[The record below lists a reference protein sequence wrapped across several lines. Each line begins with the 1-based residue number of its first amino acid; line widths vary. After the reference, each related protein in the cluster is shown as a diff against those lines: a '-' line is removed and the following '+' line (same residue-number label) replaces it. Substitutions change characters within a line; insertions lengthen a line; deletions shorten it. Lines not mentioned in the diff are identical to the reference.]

1 MSSTTCGF
9 RSNDLIERINKDV
22 LTTNALFVANAFLV
36 VILVGAGSYGRRYRH
51 IALNRYLFLGASTLV
66 LPILS
71 YVVSYVG
78 RDKYYNL
85 FHGLECV
92 DNRAFCLLLWAAL
105 LPMVGMNTSSILT
118 AVHNGNEELPD
129 IIIST
134 LLGLGFIKIILK
146 FVAYGRA
153 RRSFAMGQNPSLI
166 AGYMEELYR
175 LQVSEVAEVTIQRLL
190 ALVVMGE
197 DKQQIEKGP
206 HGYHFKRS
214 TFSQNGTSAMT
225 SNGNLVT
232 IDKVWHLAEM
242 NDALLGPRPALKHL
256 CMSFSLFKLLRR
268 RFARY
273 PLVEAGSEKAF
284 HFVRGI
290 LLTDGADADPEAVFR
305 VITDELSFAWDFY
318 YSSHPISH
326 LGKWLPIMSIMTSL
340 FTMAFC
346 IFIVITLAWKILP
359 EYKDYRVMSCELT
372 CGEQD
377 NDRFHDIGS
386 ILFVLVPTISLL
398 LVVLLGEVW
407 EIISYVCSNWTKV
420 TLVCAYTAKPSWQK
434 SRIMRRLIACF
445 LWCRCKLMNYWGD
458 KMGMTSLLDPCKRK
472 GHIRHLFRLS
482 KAMKPT
488 KIPKPVKAALINSLK
503 GSNGQLSNGIASLQK
518 CHLRDDIRWAC
529 NGEGTSDIILVW
541 HIATCIFEIRH
552 MHDPSE
558 RHSSPDENDDMI
570 TAIHLS
576 KYCAYLLAS
585 CPELLP
591 DDTPWSKELYKSA
604 KKITDSVLGST
615 DMRCFEFDRMMQLLS
630 EKSKSNEVVCK
641 GVQLGKQLVD
651 GIQNENKGW
660 NMLAEFW
667 SEMMLYVA
675 PSDNTKAHAK
685 AIARGGEL
693 ITILWALLTH
703 AGIIRRP
710 EHDNV
715 V

>member
-9 RSNDLIERINKDV
+9 RSKDLIERINKDV
-22 LTTNALFVANAFLV
+22 ERTSALFVANAFLV
-36 VILVGAGSYGRRYRH
+36 VILVGACSYGRRYRH

-71 YVVSYVG
+71 YVVSCVG
-78 RDKYYNL
+78 RDEYYNM
-85 FHGLECV
+85 FDGFKCT
-92 DNRAFCLLLWAAL
+92 DNRAFFLLLWAAL
-105 LPMVGMNTSSILT
+105 LPMVGMNTSAILT
-118 AVHNGNEELPD
+118 AVHNGNEGGNSESIAMLARQIWTFFLVLYYYTKKTEGLPD

-153 RRSFAMGQNPSLI
+153 LRSFAMGQNPSLI

-175 LQVSEVAEVTIQRLL
+175 LQVSEVAEVTP
-190 ALVVMGE
+190 LVVMGE

-214 TFSQNGTSAMT
+214 TFSQNGRSAMT

-232 IDKVWHLAEM
+232 IDKIWHLAEI

-273 PLVEAGSEKAF
+273 PLIEAGSEKAF
-284 HFVRGI
+284 HFVRGT

-305 VITDELSFAWDFY
+305 VIADELSFAWDLY

-326 LGKWLPIMSIMTSL
+326 L
-340 FTMAFC
+340 
-346 IFIVITLAWKILP
+346 
-359 EYKDYRVMSCELT
+359 
-372 CGEQD
+372 
-377 NDRFHDIGS
+377 
-386 ILFVLVPTISLL
+386 
-398 LVVLLGEVW
+398 VLLGEVW

-434 SRIMRRLIACF
+434 SRIMRRLIACV

-458 KMGMTSLLDPCKRK
+458 KMGMTSLLDPCKMK
-472 GHIRHLFRLS
+472 GHIRRLFRLS
-482 KAMKPT
+482 KAMKPM
-488 KIPKPVKAALINSLK
+488 KIPKPVKAALVNSLK

-591 DDTPWSKELYKSA
+591 DDIPWSKELYKST
-604 KKITDSVLGST
+604 KKITDSVLRST

-630 EKSKSNEVVCK
+630 EKSKNDNNKVLSK
-641 GVQLGKQLVD
+641 GVKLGKQLVE
-651 GIQNENKGW
+651 GIQDENKGW

-667 SEMMLYVA
+667 SEVMLYVA

-703 AGIIRRP
+703 AGIISRP
-710 EHDNV
+710 EDDNV

>member
-326 LGKWLPIMSIMTSL
+326 L
-340 FTMAFC
+340 
-346 IFIVITLAWKILP
+346 

-386 ILFVLVPTISLL
+386 IL
-398 LVVLLGEVW
+398 
-407 EIISYVCSNWTKV
+407 
-420 TLVCAYTAKPSWQK
+420 
-434 SRIMRRLIACF
+434 
-445 LWCRCKLMNYWGD
+445 CKLMNYWGD